1 MVKRYRVTLTAEERS
16 GLEQMIGSGKA
27 AARKLAH
34 ARILLKADEAEGG
47 PGWGDRQISEAVD
60 VGLVT
65 VARVRERFVEDGLGA
80 ALVPKPPARAYA
92 RKLDGA
98 AEARLA
104 ALACT
109 KPPDGRKRWTLAL
122 LADRLVALGV
132 AGSLSYEAV
141 RQALKKRAKAVAA
154 GDVVHPAR
162 GGLRVRGGHG
172 GRAGGVRPALRRAA
186 PATLPGRGGQAA
198 HRRGPPAAACGA
210 AGGG

>member
-16 GLEQMIGSGKA
+16 GLERMIGSGKAA

-47 PGWGDRQISEAVD
+47 PGWGDGRIAEAVE

-65 VARVRERFVEDGLGA
+65 VARVRERFVEDGLEA
-80 ALVPKPPARAYA
+80 ALVPKPPARSYA

-109 KPPDGRKRWTLAL
+109 RPPDGRKRWTLTL

-132 AGSLSYEAV
+132 AASLTYEAV
-141 RQALKKRAKAVAA
+141 RQSLKK
-154 GDVVHPAR
+154 
-162 GGLRVRGGHG
+162 
-172 GRAGGVRPALRRAA
+172 
-186 PATLPGRGGQAA
+186 T
-198 HRRGPPAAACGA
+198 C
-210 AGGG
+210 

>member
-16 GLEQMIGSGKA
+16 ELERMIGGGKA

-47 PGWGDRQISEAVD
+47 PGWGDGPIAEAVE

-65 VARVRERFVEDGLGA
+65 VARVRERFVEEGLAA
-80 ALVPKPPARAYA
+80 ALVPRPPVRSYA

-109 KPPDGRKRWTLAL
+109 RPPDGRKRWTLTL

-132 AGSLSYEAV
+132 AASLTYEAV
-141 RQALKKRAKAVAA
+141 RQSLKK
-154 GDVVHPAR
+154 
-162 GGLRVRGGHG
+162 
-172 GRAGGVRPALRRAA
+172 
-186 PATLPGRGGQAA
+186 T
-198 HRRGPPAAACGA
+198 C
-210 AGGG
+210 